1 MTHPPSPFASY
12 QKGKSEGRI
21 LLVLAGLMLGGT
33 AFMLGKTWYENR
45 SATKPAVSDESDL
58 TALRFMSTENILDRI
73 KRGEDMRIVDIRPR
87 AEYERLHLIDSEW
100 IGLAEIATYSA
111 PPGQLVVIVTGEE
124 NPNNQLLEIN
134 SRFTAKQMS
143 FAFLEGGIRQW
154 IAKGGNVIAVSD
166 PNSYIDRTKV
176 TVIAPEKVIELLQS
190 LVRSTII
197 DVRGETDFRRSHI
210 PGAINIPLA
219 RLEKE
224 RKSIPGYGSLFVY
237 GATEDDTFQAGTRL
251 FDMGFIGLRI
261 ITGGFAAWNK
271 QGLPTEPSNE
281 P

>member
-1 MTHPPSPFASY
+1 
-12 QKGKSEGRI
+12 
-21 LLVLAGLMLGGT
+21 MLGGT

-45 SATKPAVSDESDL
+45 SAAKPAVNEESDL
-58 TALRFMSTENILDRI
+58 TALRFISTENILDRI
-73 KRGEDMRIVDIRPR
+73 KRSEDMHIVDIRPR

-100 IGLAEIATYSA
+100 IGLAEIATYNA
-111 PPGQLVVIVTGEE
+111 PTGQLVVIVTGEE
-124 NPNNQLLEIN
+124 NSHDQLREIN
-134 SRFTAKQMS
+134 ERFTAKQMS

-154 IAKGGNVIAVSD
+154 IAQGGNVIAVSD

-176 TVIAPEKVIELLQS
+176 TMIAPEKVIELLQS

-197 DVRGETDFRRSHI
+197 DVRGETDFQRSHI

-251 FDMGFIGLRI
+251 FDMGFIGLRT

-271 QGLPTEPSNE
+271 QGLPTEPSHQ